1 MDNIIAFTFG
11 VLIGV
16 NGGFILAGLM
26 AAGRSGDGDYR

>member
-16 NGGFILAGLM
+16 NGGFILAGLI
-26 AAGRSGDGDYR
+26 AAGRSR